1 MPHSYSSLL
10 VHVIFSTKGR
20 ARSLDPSI
28 RPDLFAYRG
37 GIVREMRGAAR
48 LINGTEDHVHM
59 LLSLPADIAVAECLR
74 VVKTN
79 SSRWVHETFARH
91 RSFAWQKGYGAFKVS
106 VSNEKQVFKYIQDLP
121 LFPHSLRCGL
131 CSIAR
136 FTRFLRPLFHSRFAA
151 PSFVTASC
159 AVGYVLAPL
168 RAAGS

>member
-28 RPDLFAYRG
+28 RPDLFAYMG

-79 SSRWVHETFARH
+79 SSRWIHETFARY
-91 RSFAWQKGYGAFKVS
+91 RSFAWQMGYGAFTVS
-106 VSNEKQVFKYIQDLP
+106 VSNEKQVFKYIQDQERHHRRITFEEEFVAL
-121 LFPHSLRCGL
+121 LRKHG
-131 CSIAR
+131 IA
-136 FTRFLRPLFHSRFAA
+136 FDERFLWK
-151 PSFVTASC
+151 
-159 AVGYVLAPL
+159 
-168 RAAGS
+168 